1 MDHTRSRLMKMTNVV
16 ALLAALLL
24 TAAEVLV
31 MDLRRAAECCALFR
45 LRPPVRLRRAG
56 SLGAG
61 WRLLRWDQ
69 SSIPSFARSPGASA
83 SGSQYRQTH
92 PRASMTTNIAALAG
106 ICRLKSTA
114 E

>member
-1 MDHTRSRLMKMTNVV
+1 MNKKAPQGFEHSK
-16 ALLAALLL
+16 ALLQELPCFLSKKFDNSYAWLGQQYVRRFPSIPFSA
-24 TAAEVLV
+24 VRV
-31 MDLRRAAECCALFR
+31 RAASSTPRERHQNNQSCAGR
-45 LRPPVRLRRAG
+45 
-56 SLGAG
+56 
-61 WRLLRWDQ
+61 
-69 SSIPSFARSPGASA
+69 SI